1 MTIDGPSKARLG
13 TSALSGSL
21 EPCPHCSGAG
31 TRRNLEWRSMQAL
44 KDIYRELRKDKSTES
59 FTYLTDQELMQY
71 LVNRK
76 REKLL
81 EFEQTF
87 ERKIFVMPTATMTCA
102 FC

>member
-1 MTIDGPSKARLG
+1 
-13 TSALSGSL
+13 
-21 EPCPHCSGAG
+21 
-31 TRRNLEWRSMQAL
+31 MQAL
-44 KDIYRELRKDKSTES
+44 KDIYRELRKDKSSEP
-59 FTYLTDQELMQY
+59 FTYMTDADLMHY

-87 ERKIFVMPTATMTCA
+87 ERKVFVMPTATPNCA